1 MSAPSMSEDG
11 VIRNKTRLTLERRH
25 QLIDLN
31 KDYVNFEI
39 FFECR
44 SADATKDFEML
55 VINQEQLNTVDLAN
69 LVLKKTRGGYISG
82 NIVADED
89 RYQNYFLVIR
99 SLGEDQTV
107 DVELD
112 INIKPTEAAK
122 RPELP
127 PAPPVEQP
135 LPPLPIAEECS
146 GGDKKTWSEY
156 FKKNYLI
163 ILFVVIL
170 VGVTAYYVYTRY
182 YVPGAAAAIGGSCAA
197 VTASVAV
204 EKAESVASSSHSSA
218 ESAPSE
224 DGGSE
229 TGIIKRLIN
238 SQKKKPTEEK

>member
-31 KDYVNFEI
+31 KEYVNFEI

-112 INIKPTEAAK
+112 INIKPIEAVK

-127 PAPPVEQP
+127 PPVEQP

-182 YVPGAAAAIGGSCAA
+182 YVPSVPGVAAVGGCAA
-197 VTASVAV
+197 VASVAV

-218 ESAPSE
+218 ASAPSE